1 MRKLI
6 RPRWRETGTRPRDT
20 VEAVTVKE
28 RDDERGAGDQPDVPG
43 AEARD
48 EPNAPGRESPDA
60 GAPPDRPLVLPAPS
74 RLGAAGALLEVVACS
89 GYPTQLFIRGLLS
102 LAGIEAF
109 EEGNR
114 LSTTFVVVLSV
125 ADALALV
132 ALVVV
137 FLRLRGERPRAV
149 LFGTRPIG
157 REGLL
162 GLVQAP
168 FVFLLVVLALTLAQ
182 QFAPWLHNVP
192 NNPMEGLAGSPLET
206 ALFVLVAIVGGG
218 VREEVQRAFILHRFE
233 QHLGG
238 AWVGL
243 LLYSAVF
250 GSGHL
255 IQGYDAALT
264 TALLGLFWG
273 VMFLWR
279 RSIASTMVSHS
290 AFNSMEI
297 VVFVLSRP

>member
-1 MRKLI
+1 M
-6 RPRWRETGTRPRDT
+6 T
-20 VEAVTVKE
+20 VRE
-28 RDDERGAGDQPDVPG
+28 RDDEHGADEPPDLDGEGAHDESRAAGGEACDALAVPG
-43 AEARD
+43 VPPPVPVA
-48 EPNAPGRESPDA
+48 A
-60 GAPPDRPLVLPAPS
+60 G

-102 LAGIEAF
+102 LVGIEAF
-109 EEGNR
+109 EEADR
-114 LSTTFVVVLSV
+114 LSTTFVVALSV

-132 ALVVV
+132 ALVVL
-137 FLRLRGERPRAV
+137 FLRLHGERPRAV
-149 LFGTRPIG
+149 LFGWRPLG
-157 REGLL
+157 REGLV
-162 GLVQAP
+162 GVVQAP
-168 FVFLLVVLALTLAQ
+168 FVFLLVILALTLMQ

-192 NNPMEGLAGSPLET
+192 NNPMQGLAGSPLET

-264 TALLGLFWG
+264 TALLGVFWG

-279 RSIASTMVSHS
+279 RSIASTIVSHS
-290 AFNSMEI
+290 LFNSMEI
-297 VVFVLSRP
+297 LVFVLSRP